1 MAPTVAIRQEVQP
14 QSAASSL
21 LAFAKYRLGLT
32 LYDWQ
37 KDAISPFDDIAWK
50 LTQVSLATPNESG
63 KSSVVIPTVVLG
75 ILTAYPQ
82 ARVVLTTA
90 DSKQLDNQV
99 MPAIHR
105 HRGKFMPWK
114 FNERE
119 ITTPT
124 GGRFVAWTT
133 DDPGR
138 AEGWQPVSDLDGPL
152 VIICDEAKSIP
163 DTIFDALDRCGYSGL
178 LLTSSPGRMGG
189 VFYESQFNTKLDFIR
204 LKVGLKDCP
213 HIDQAKIDRII
224 AKHGASSPFARSA
237 LHGEFLESW
246 DGKPVYYAY
255 NQDIHE
261 GEDLPW
267 PMGAYLAIGSDVGTH
282 AATTWSAY
290 WKENGIEYWHVLYEF
305 YADGFDADRHAREI
319 IRITENEFPFHN
331 DRGVCSGVLHYVDPA
346 AANSSYTRQINVD
359 GKDVK
364 ESALNIFRTYGI
376 YPGFTT
382 TGRGLQETIA
392 IVNRLMDARDPA
404 GNPTFRV
411 DSKSCPR
418 LARGFRGGYRW
429 PEGTEK
435 TEQNLP
441 LKGIACD
448 HLDHVQDGF
457 RYSVI
462 NTLRLTKTNT
472 ARTEPATPWN
482 MSKPKPA
489 NMKRRI

>member
-1 MAPTVAIRQEVQP
+1 MAATDAIEDIEI
-14 QSAASSL
+14 SL
-21 LAFAKYRLGLT
+21 ITFAEETLGLE
-32 LYDWQ
+32 LYQWQ
-37 KDAISPFDDIAWK
+37 EDALTPFDEASEK
-50 LTQVSLATPNESG
+50 LIQVSLATPNGSG
-63 KSSVVIPTVVLG
+63 KSAVVITTLVLG
-75 ILTAYPQ
+75 WLTHYPIG
-82 ARVVLTTA
+82 RVVLTTA
-90 DSKQLDNQV
+90 DGKQLDGQV
-99 MPAIHR
+99 MPAIRSHQN
-105 HRGKFMPWK
+105 KFLGWDFK
-114 FNERE
+114 SRE
-119 ITTPT
+119 VTTPT
-124 GGRFVAWTT
+124 GGMFVAFTT
-133 DDPGR
+133 DQAGR
-138 AEGWQPVSDLDGPL
+138 AEGWHKLNDIEGPL
-152 VIICDEAKSIP
+152 LIIVDEAKTVP
-163 DTIFDALDRCGYSGL
+163 EDIFSALDRCTFNGIL
-178 LLTSSPGRMGG
+178 LASSPGKMSGT
-189 VFYESQFNTKLDFIR
+189 FYDSQFR
-204 LKVGLKDCP
+204 PELKYETVRVGLKDCP
-213 HIDQAKIDRII
+213 HITQDKIDRII
-224 AKHGASSPFARSA
+224 AKHGASSPFARSS

-267 PMGAYLAIGSDVGTH
+267 PIGAYLAIGSDVGTH

-305 YADGFDADRHAREI
+305 YANGFDADRHAREI

-404 GNPTFRV
+404 GVPTFRV

-429 PEGTEK
+429 PEGTDK

-462 NTLRLTKTNT
+462 NTLRLTKTNAERT
-472 ARTEPATPWN
+472 APATPWN